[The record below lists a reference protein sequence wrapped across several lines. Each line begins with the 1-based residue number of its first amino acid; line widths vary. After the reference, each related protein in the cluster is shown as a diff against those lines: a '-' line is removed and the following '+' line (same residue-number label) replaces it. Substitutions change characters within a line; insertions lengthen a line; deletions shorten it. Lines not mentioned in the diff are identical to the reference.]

1 MKTHRTPLAFF
12 IVLFAWLSTPALAQQ
27 DPPGRVGRLAAVQ
40 GQVYGFDSVAG
51 DWSPAEPNLPLTD
64 GDRISTGP
72 VGRAELQVGSTTLRL
87 HSRTELEVVRLD
99 DERMLFQL
107 KTGSLALRVRSG
119 QVAGEIEIVTP
130 EARLRPLRAGHYR
143 IDRTDD
149 RTHAS
154 SWRGELRVDDEFG
167 FDIAT
172 GEQAELWRD
181 RTELRHAWG
190 NPADDVFAERVL
202 REDGREETRTASE
215 QFVSP
220 EMTGV
225 AELDRHGRW
234 DRHPDY
240 GPVWYPL
247 QVSVGWAPYKH
258 GRWAWVRPWGW
269 TWVDSAPWGFAPFHY
284 GRWVQWNN
292 RWGWVPGAYVARPVF
307 SPGLVHWS
315 GTVRIGGRHGPGAGW
330 APLSPRERY
339 VPGYR
344 HTPRHAERIDGP
356 AFGRGDRPPLAGRPD
371 WRADGGRRDGTRIDG
386 VRIDGIRID
395 GPRPELRDERRDWR
409 MDRREDRRDDRQ
421 DGRRDERRDDRGD
434 RRDERRDDRGDGRR
448 DMQPGR
454 NPGEAAPP
462 AAAIAPMG
470 PPRPVT
476 MAPAPAARPAPA
488 PAAPPPP
495 APPPQRAEAP
505 QAPER
510 PQQQPMGPGRG
521 GWRGNAEP

>member
-1 MKTHRTPLAFF
+1 MKTHRSSLAFF
-12 IVLFAWLSTPALAQQ
+12 IVMLAWLSAPALAQQ

-40 GQVYGFDSVAG
+40 GQVYGSDSVAG
-51 DWSPAEPNLPLTD
+51 EWSQAEPNLPLTD

-87 HSRTELEVVRLD
+87 HSRTELQVVRLD
-99 DERMLFQL
+99 DERMVFQL
-107 KTGSLALRVRSG
+107 KTGSVAMRVRSA
-119 QVAGEIEIVTP
+119 QVAGEVEIVTA

-143 IDRTDD
+143 VDRMDD
-149 RTHAS
+149 RTQAS
-154 SWRGELRVDDEFG
+154 SWRGELRVEDEFG

-172 GEQAELWRD
+172 GQQAELWRD
-181 RTELRHAWG
+181 GKEMRHAWG

-202 REDGREETRTASE
+202 AEDGREDTRTASE

-247 QVSVGWAPYKH
+247 QVTVGWAPYKQ

-292 RWGWVPGAYVARPVF
+292 RWGWAPGAYVARPVF

-315 GTVRIGGRHGPGAGW
+315 GTVRIGGRQGPGVGW
-330 APLSPRERY
+330 APLAPRERY
-339 VPGYR
+339 VPVYR
-344 HTPRHAERIDGP
+344 HTPRHIDRIEGP
-356 AFGRGDRPPLAGRPD
+356 AFGRSDRGPVGGRPD
-371 WRADGGRRDGTRIDG
+371 WRTDGGRRDGTRIDG
-386 VRIDGIRID
+386 
-395 GPRPELRDERRDWR
+395 PRPEFRDERRDWR

-421 DGRRDERRDDRGD
+421 DERRDERGD
-434 RRDERRDDRGDGRR
+434 RRDERRDERREDRR
-448 DMQPGR
+448 DERRDGQPARPAG
-454 NPGEAAPP
+454 PAAP
-462 AAAIAPMG
+462 AAAAAPMG
-470 PPRPVT
+470 PPRPV
-476 MAPAPAARPAPA
+476 MVAPVPRPAPA
-488 PAAPPPP
+488 PQAPPP
-495 APPPQRAEAP
+495 RAEAP
-505 QAPER
+505 QPMPRAEAPQPALER
-510 PQQQPMGPGRG
+510 AQPAQGPGRG
-521 GWRGNAEP
+521 GWRGNPEP